1 MICIIQMDNQ
11 YVGMVGPGTACPIKL
26 GYTSLLTNTVSL
38 HLIVIS
44 ENTFILLLAALT
56 AAEESMSYH
65 AKDGIHQ
72 CS

>member
-1 MICIIQMDNQ
+1 MFCIIQMDNQ
-11 YVGMVGPGTACPIKL
+11 YVVMVGPGIACPIKL

-38 HLIVIS
+38 DLIVMS

-56 AAEESMSYH
+56 AAKDSMSYD